1 MNRKKI
7 KLSILIRTAILFI
20 VAVVASGYLSSGIVK
35 RIIIKYAV
43 RQGEDLAVTVA
54 TAVKTVVGTTG
65 GYDALLEDEA
75 YRDRIHNVCRY
86 ICESCTVQN
95 LYIYSIDENER
106 KHYIVIAS
114 SDDEDDRK
122 MNEEYGFGSPSTR
135 PIYQAEKDILNGNIE
150 GGHEFVENDYGGV
163 YMYVIPV
170 IGDDGN
176 IICFIG
182 EDFSLR
188 RILDISEQ
196 DARMIYMIRVL
207 FVSLIF
213 IFSLILM
220 RQVVIKPIQNLSI
233 EMRNY
238 VKDRENSRER
248 RKRRRYFE
256 DEISDIEDSFDEMTA
271 DISGYLSDI
280 EQLTKDRVQNQTQL
294 DIARKIQCGIVP
306 EEYILPGD
314 GYDIYGFEKPARSVG
329 GDFYDVFEIDPE
341 KVCIIVGD
349 ISGKGISAAL
359 FMVMVKTELR
369 EKLKAGRGLADA
381 LMDVNRDICMANP
394 ENMFATVFVS
404 VLDSKTGHLT
414 YANAGHNQPL
424 ILCGEPYFLP
434 VKTGTAMGLFDD
446 IEIYEEEIQ
455 LRSGEGILIYTDGIT
470 EAINVDKCLFGEER
484 LKTSVKDAY
493 TAMGKDCS
501 AVKLV
506 KSVISAVSDHSGEEE
521 QFDDITCTAAF
532 FWKKDEMMTEL
543 KPDLESFSVIKN
555 EILGA
560 LGNSD
565 CTRTIIMV
573 CEEIYANIVSYSGAD
588 EVSYSISRAGD
599 TYSVTFL
606 DNGIPFDPVNSEL
619 PDKEIDELD
628 TGGMGIKLARLYSR
642 EMIYQRADDRNRLTM
657 KFGLQ
662 GDPERPP
669 E

>member
-7 KLSILIRTAILFI
+7 KLSILVRTAILFI

-54 TAVKTVVGTTG
+54 TAVKTVVGSTG

-150 GGHEFVENDYGGV
+150 G
-163 YMYVIPV
+163 
-170 IGDDGN
+170 
-176 IICFIG
+176 
-182 EDFSLR
+182 DFSLR

-213 IFSLILM
+213 VFSLILM
-220 RQVVIKPIQNLSI
+220 RQVVINPIQNLSI

-404 VLDSKTGHLT
+404 VLDTKTGFLT

-470 EAINVDKCLFGEER
+470 EAIDGDKCLFGEER
-484 LKTSVKDAY
+484 LKASAKDAY
-493 TAMGKDCS
+493 TAMGEDCS
-501 AVKLV
+501 AVKLA
-506 KSVISAVSDHSGEEE
+506 KCVISAVSDHSGEEE

-532 FWKKDEMMTEL
+532 FRKKDEVMTEL